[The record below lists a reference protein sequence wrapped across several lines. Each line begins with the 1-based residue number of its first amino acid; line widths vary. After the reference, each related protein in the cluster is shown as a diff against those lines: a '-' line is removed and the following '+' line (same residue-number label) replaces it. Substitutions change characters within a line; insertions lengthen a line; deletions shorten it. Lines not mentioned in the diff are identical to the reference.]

1 MHLVGE
7 ADPAQPRSPALGL
20 FLTEPLRSAAEFAAL
35 PWAVPW
41 LARAPRGDGHG
52 VLVLPGLMASD
63 ASTRVLRRFL
73 HGLGYCVD
81 GWALGRNRGPTAEIV
96 DGMPR
101 LLQDMAQRTGGPV
114 SIIGWSLGGV
124 YARELARENPDQV
137 RQVITLGSPFAL
149 TDSRQSRAGNAFR
162 RNAHLHVGPG
172 LAALRDR
179 TPDAQFPSR
188 RRPSTRARTGSCRGR
203 RALNRPVTR
212 TRMSLCGA
220 ATSASVSMHSPT
232 GSSPIG
238 WHNRLGRWRP
248 FEPPAAMR
256 RLYPT
261 R

>member
-1 MHLVGE
+1 MHLVQE
-7 ADPAQPRSPALGL
+7 ADPAEPRSPALGL
-20 FLTEPLRSAAEFAAL
+20 FLTEPLRGAAEFAVL
-35 PWAVPW
+35 PWAAPW

-73 HGLGYCVD
+73 RALGYRVD

-101 LLQDMAQRTGGPV
+101 LLRTMAERVGGPV
-114 SIIGWSLGGV
+114 SIIGWSLGGI
-124 YARELARENPDQV
+124 YGRELAREHTEDV

-149 TDSRQSRAGNAFR
+149 TDSRQSRAHRAFH
-162 RNAHLHVGPG
+162 RNAHLHVEPG

-179 TPDAQFPSR
+179 A
-188 RRPSTRARTGSCRGR
+188 RRPIPVPSTAIYSRADGIVSWQTCVEPVSDAHENVAVRCSHLGFGVD
-203 RALNRPVTR
+203 ALTYWVI
-212 TRMSLCGA
+212 A
-220 ATSASVSMHSPT
+220 D
-232 GSSPIG
+232 
-238 WHNRLGRWRP
+238 RLAQPLGTWRP
-248 FEPPAAMR
+248 FEPPAALR